1 MRQDRNDAGA
11 ARVHVRELVRERDL
25 RNAIAVDVI
34 HCGIDRIADSGH
46 EDMLFPAGV
55 LVPPNL
61 VAGNGDDVRLAI
73 TVEISNDDLVA
84 ADKAG
89 VNAVRSESRARRI
102 T

>member
-1 MRQDRNDAGA
+1 
-11 ARVHVRELVRERDL
+11 
-25 RNAIAVDVI
+25 
-34 HCGIDRIADSGH
+34 
-46 EDMLFPAGV
+46 MLFPAGV